1 MSIKKVDID
10 NQGWPYSSYVRA
22 GDFIFTSICSGF
34 GDTIKEATETTLNQL
49 RKYLKQ
55 QGLI

>member
-1 MSIKKVDID
+1 MSIKKADID
-10 NQGWPYSSYVRA
+10 NQGWTYSSYVRA
-22 GDFIFTSICSGF
+22 GDFIFISICSGF
-34 GDTIKEATETTLNQL
+34 GDTIKEATETVLNQL

>member
-10 NQGWPYSSYVRA
+10 NQGWTYSSYVRA

-34 GDTIKEATETTLNQL
+34 GDTIKEVTETTLNQL